1 MSVKRHKK
9 LYAATPHNDLLEIG
23 RVEHIY
29 FRPEHTYFGL
39 EHRNFKFEHTFIK
52 LKNDS

>member
-9 LYAATPHNDLLEIG
+9 LYAATPHNDLLEFG

-29 FRPEHTYFGL
+29 FRLEHTYFGL
-39 EHRNFKFEHTFIK
+39 EHTILGLSTPISN
-52 LKNDS
+52 